1 MPEIRRLPTSDG
13 ILVRATGISKRFKG
27 TQALA
32 NVNFA
37 LARGEIHALVGANGA
52 GKSTFARILSGHIM
66 RDAGRIEVD
75 GETVHFRNPRE
86 AMDGGISIVT
96 QETSLAPDLSVL
108 ENMFLPEMGK
118 RVVFSPRHLKKRAG
132 EIIDS
137 LSLDL
142 NFKLDTLV
150 MDLPMAQRQLVEIL
164 KVLVLDS
171 RTILL
176 DEPTT
181 SLSPYES
188 EKLFDLMQN
197 LARRD
202 RALVLVSHRME
213 EIFNVS
219 DRVTV
224 LREGQ
229 LVEGGLDTRSLQ
241 PSDLIRLMV
250 GRSIKD
256 VYGVPQ
262 GDQTGNRVAL
272 KVDHL
277 RVDPAV
283 RDVSFTVHE
292 GEIFG
297 LGGLVGSGR
306 SEIAEALFGLRPI
319 SDGEVT
325 LFDRRHRPRAPIDA
339 IHAGMGFVG
348 EDRRRQGLVPD
359 LSVVENLLLVHLALH
374 KGLRR
379 DYGGA
384 VRRGSKLLTDLGIA
398 VARISDAD
406 ILNFSGGMQQKVIFA
421 RWLLAEPRLLILD
434 EPTRGVDIETR
445 SSIYELLRSLSTA
458 GISILVISSDFE
470 ELLGICSRI
479 AVITDGADAAT
490 IPANLL
496 DVEKLTMF
504 AAPRTSANRVS
515 TVLGALA
522 EAFDGNAFWV
532 YVESGR
538 LFCFDSVVG
547 PGHQPILHKGSFG
560 PLADSPLELAA
571 GGAGTFTVDP
581 ARQLAVFLTAVKSRR
596 GHNLGAIGIS
606 FPESAPRPPAHELQ
620 AFIDQ
625 SMTTHS

>member
-1 MPEIRRLPTSDG
+1 MPEIARRPTSDN

-27 TQALA
+27 TQALSD
-32 NVNFA
+32 VNLA

-66 RDAGRIEVD
+66 HDAGRIEVD
-75 GETVHFRNPRE
+75 GVTVNFRNPRE
-86 AMDGGISIVT
+86 AMEGGISIVT

-118 RVVFSPRHLKKRAG
+118 RVLFSPGRLKKRAA
-132 EIIDS
+132 EIIDT

-142 NFKLDTLV
+142 NFTLDALV

-188 EKLFDLMQN
+188 EKLFDLMQS
-197 LARRD
+197 LAQRD

-224 LREGQ
+224 LREGR
-229 LVEGGLDTRSLQ
+229 LVEGGLDTRGLQ

-256 VYGVPQ
+256 VYGAPQ
-262 GDQTGNRVAL
+262 SDQTENRVTL
-272 KVDHL
+272 RVDHL
-277 RVDPAV
+277 RVDPVV
-283 RDVSFTVHE
+283 RDVSFSIHE

-306 SEIAEALFGLRPI
+306 SEIAEALFGLRSI
-319 SDGEVT
+319 TEGEVT
-325 LFDRRHRPRAPIDA
+325 LFDRKYRPRAPIDA
-339 IHAGMGFVG
+339 IRAGVGLVG

-374 KGLRR
+374 KGFRR

-384 VRRGSKLLTDLGIA
+384 VRRGSKILTDLGIA
-398 VARISDAD
+398 AARIGDAD

-445 SSIYELLRSLSTA
+445 SSIYELLRSLAAA

-479 AVITDGADAAT
+479 AVISDGADAAT

-522 EAFDGNAFWV
+522 ETFKGNAFWV
-532 YVESGR
+532 YVENAR

-547 PGHQPILHKGSFG
+547 PGQQPILRKGSFG
-560 PLADSPLELAA
+560 TLTDSPLAVAA
-571 GGAGTFTVDP
+571 DGTGAFAVDP
-581 ARQLAVFLTAVKSRR
+581 VRHLAVFLTEVKSRR

-606 FPESAPRPPAHELQ
+606 LPESSPRPSADELQ
-620 AFIDQ
+620 TFIDR
-625 SMTTHS
+625 SMTTSA